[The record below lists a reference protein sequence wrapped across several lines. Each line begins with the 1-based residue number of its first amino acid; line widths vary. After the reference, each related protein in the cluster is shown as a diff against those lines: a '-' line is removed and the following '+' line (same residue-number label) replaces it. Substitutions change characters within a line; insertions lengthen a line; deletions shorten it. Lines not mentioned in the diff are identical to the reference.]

1 MFPFFAIHFIGY
13 KCGVQIVGFTVI
25 VVIALIVLQLI
36 GVIPMHF
43 NLPFMIVYFTVF
55 LFQSIFLIFYELR
68 KLEIEKNLI
77 ETNSKFEVLINNVPL
92 GVLMLSEEHEI
103 IQKNSVIDAWFPNA
117 LSEGKCYNQL
127 VSLTDEKSCENC
139 SLQDVFKTGKT
150 LESVNQFKTAL
161 GVREFNCKMTPL
173 LNEANRVYAVIET
186 LEDVTE
192 RNEARRQLLERQE
205 ILNELS
211 YTDALT
217 QIPNRRSFDEKLA
230 LMWSL
235 AKSNRSPVS
244 LIMIDIDYFKIFND
258 TYGHQEGDRCLKQV
272 AQVLNSRTM
281 RHTDVVARYG
291 GEEFACILFNTIY
304 EGAREVAEKFRSS
317 IEFLRIPNQGSPLNQ
332 ILTVSLGVATVV
344 PERDQPAEELIKASD
359 EALYRAKNFG
369 RNQVQ

>member
-1 MFPFFAIHFIGY
+1 
-13 KCGVQIVGFTVI
+13 
-25 VVIALIVLQLI
+25 
-36 GVIPMHF
+36 
-43 NLPFMIVYFTVF
+43 
-55 LFQSIFLIFYELR
+55 
-68 KLEIEKNLI
+68 
-77 ETNSKFEVLINNVPL
+77 
-92 GVLMLSEEHEI
+92 
-103 IQKNSVIDAWFPNA
+103 
-117 LSEGKCYNQL
+117 
-127 VSLTDEKSCENC
+127 
-139 SLQDVFKTGKT
+139 
-150 LESVNQFKTAL
+150 
-161 GVREFNCKMTPL
+161 MTPL